1 MNDIM
6 VLPETEKELEAVFIG
21 GANIDPVLDVIR
33 EQIKNLPLD
42 MSIRKNRD
50 ERASFAFKIAKS
62 KVAVDKA
69 GAEISAKYKEIPKK
83 IDANRREYKAK
94 FEAEQQNARAPLD
107 EWERNEQARI
117 DAHQS
122 RIDRIVSNTAFEAD
136 ACAVTLQTALAML
149 FGLTID
155 ESWEEFEPEAH
166 RVKQTAVEKITA
178 QLAARKVYESEQ
190 AELAKLR
197 ADAEA
202 RAKADH
208 EAKIAEEAANA
219 ARIAAEQLAADKIKE
234 AERAA
239 AQAKQDLE
247 LAEQRRINQEK
258 QAALDK
264 AAAESLALE
273 RVEMARESEAKRNRE
288 AQDRLLAE
296 QQAREADKKHMAAI
310 NRAALSDLID
320 NCDLLENQAKAV
332 VKAIAEGL
340 ISNVKIN
347 Y

>member
-1 MNDIM
+1 MNEVI
-6 VLPETEKELEAVFIG
+6 VLPETEKELEAVFIDG
-21 GANIDPVLDVIR
+21 KDIDPVLDLIR

-42 MSIRKNRD
+42 MSVRKNRE
-50 ERASFAFKIAKS
+50 ERAAFAFKIARS

-83 IDANRREYKAK
+83 IDANRRDYKAK

-107 EWERNEQARI
+107 EWERTEKARV

-122 RIDRIVSNTAFEAD
+122 RIDEMAINTTLEPET
-136 ACAVTLQTALAML
+136 CAATLQAALDAL
-149 FGLTID
+149 IELVVD
-155 ESWEEFEPEAH
+155 ESWDEFEDEA
-166 RVKQTAVEKITA
+166 RRLKESAVAKVTQ
-178 QLAARKVYESEQ
+178 QLAARKLYESEQ

-202 RAKADH
+202 RAKADN
-208 EAKIAEEAANA
+208 EAAIAAAAAAA
-219 ARIAAEQLAADKIKE
+219 ARAESEQAAARQIED
-234 AERAA
+234 AERAT
-239 AQAKQDLE
+239 AKAKADLE
-247 LAEQRRINQEK
+247 LAEQRRLIQEK
-258 QAALDK
+258 QAAIDA

-296 QQAREADKKHMAAI
+296 QQAREADKKHMATI
-310 NRAALSDLID
+310 NRAALAALIE

-332 VKAIAEGL
+332 VKAIAKGL
-340 ISNVKIN
+340 INNVKIN